1 MEERLGFPVLDATL
15 HFYPQQR
22 SLARALMEDGLPAGL
37 AQQVA
42 GTLDAVGRPGKVLV
56 NETAFRSLRWAQR
69 VRVLSHELTHTAQ
82 YALAGGRRGAS
93 EQWIREGFAEW
104 VSWRVVEELKLGT
117 LASQRGRAERRVLAA
132 RRSHTLPPLAEL
144 VTGQDLLTQLARH
157 RLAPIYDQAFLGVD
171 LLIAERGVTSILDY
185 FRRFAASD
193 DRMQNFEAA
202 FGEPLGSF
210 HARFKDRLTRHW

>member
-1 MEERLGFPVLDATL
+1 
-15 HFYPQQR
+15 
-22 SLARALMEDGLPAGL
+22 MEDGLPAGL

-42 GTLDAVGRPGKVLV
+42 STLDAVGRPGKVLV
-56 NETAFRSLRWAQR
+56 NETAFRNLRWPQR

-104 VSWRVVEELKLGT
+104 VSWRVIEELKLGT

-132 RRSHTLPPLAEL
+132 RHSHNLPPLAEL
-144 VTGQDLLTQLARH
+144 VTGQDLLSQLARH

-171 LLIAERGVTSILDY
+171 MLIAEHGVQRVFDY
-185 FRRFAASD
+185 FRLFGESD
-193 DRMQNFEAA
+193 DRMTNFESA
-202 FGEPLGSF
+202 FGEPMASF